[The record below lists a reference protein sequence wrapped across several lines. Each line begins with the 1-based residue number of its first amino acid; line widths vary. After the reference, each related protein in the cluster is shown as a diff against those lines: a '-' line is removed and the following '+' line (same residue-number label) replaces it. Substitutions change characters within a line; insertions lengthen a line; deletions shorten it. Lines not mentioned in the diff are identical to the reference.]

1 MERKTYAGRHHRD
14 YHNEKRAKAVQNQ
27 QWHYFNSGKLSPEEQ
42 AKEEERL
49 KKEAKAKAAEAYRR
63 QVEWLCTPANHGV
76 LLMLDSRIRHKH
88 TPNYSA
94 THLAQPRGGNVQRG
108 GGGGGEGDGG
118 SSVSYR

>member
-63 QVEWLCTPANHGV
+63 QVEAMYNEEEEEGEKETVEVVFHIASGDDTDVESVCVALMVMSPA
-76 LLMLDSRIRHKH
+76 
-88 TPNYSA
+88 
-94 THLAQPRGGNVQRG
+94 
-108 GGGGGEGDGG
+108 
-118 SSVSYR
+118 